1 MPGLPRKS
9 SVWMPVAVIL
19 IAMMSIQSGASL
31 AKSLFPLV
39 GAPGVTALRIALG
52 TLILVVIFKP
62 WRLRFKKEQRL
73 PLLFYGLALG
83 GMNYM
88 LYLSIQTIPLG
99 IAVALEF
106 TGPLAVA
113 LFSSRRPVDFIW
125 VILAVLGLWFL
136 LPLGQSVSQIDLT
149 GAALALGAGACW
161 AVYILTGQRAG
172 EEHGPATV
180 ALGSLIAAVI
190 FVPIGMAQATDSIWQ
205 WSILPVGLAVA
216 ILSTA
221 LPYSLEMIALTRLP
235 TRIFGTLMS
244 MEPALAAISGM
255 IFLGETLTL
264 VQTLALCSIIA
275 ASMGSTLTMR
285 PEPKVQKIDL
295 N

>member
-31 AKSLFPLV
+31 AKSLFPLI

-52 TLILVVIFKP
+52 TLILVVVFKP

-88 LYLSIQTIPLG
+88 FYLSIQTIPLG

-161 AVYILTGQRAG
+161 AVYNLTGQRAG

-255 IFLGETLTL
+255 MFLGETLTL

-285 PEPKVQKIDL
+285 PEPKVHKIDL